1 MTDKAKKIL
10 GITGITLAVYLS
22 MKYLLPAVAPFLIA
36 FLLARW
42 IYPLADRMEKKM
54 PVNKGLITLGIL
66 LAVYPKTRTYGFLL
80 LAALAVDAVVL
91 NLGLK
96 NLVQRVRPY
105 DQFPDLILL
114 IEKQVDFSFPSG
126 HSGCAFAAA
135 GVFLLAPPKGKRAFG
150 WGMLIL
156 AVIIGFSRLYVG
168 VHFPT
173 DVLAGAAIGFLSA
186 LLVVYLYRRQER
198 RERAKKAGPE

>member
-1 MTDKAKKIL
+1 MEALTLWEHDILFFIQESIRADWLEGFMKAVTFL
-10 GITGITLAVYLS
+10 GNGGW
-22 MKYLLPAVAPFLIA
+22 FFIA
-36 FLLARW
+36 
-42 IYPLADRMEKKM
+42 
-54 PVNKGLITLGIL
+54 LGIL
-66 LAVYPKTRTYGFLL
+66 LAIYPKTRTYGFLV

>member
-1 MTDKAKKIL
+1 MEALTLWEHDILFFIQESIRADWLEGFMKAVTFL
-10 GITGITLAVYLS
+10 GNGGW
-22 MKYLLPAVAPFLIA
+22 FFIA
-36 FLLARW
+36 
-42 IYPLADRMEKKM
+42 
-54 PVNKGLITLGIL
+54 LGIL

-198 RERAKKAGPE
+198 REKEAGIGPGQKE